1 MKKKK
6 TSQGKELFVE
16 LRGVESVEFWGVS
29 GICGILCRYLCRNW
43 S

>member
-16 LRGVESVEFWGVS
+16 LRGVESVESWGVES
-29 GICGILCRYLCRNW
+29 VEFCVDIYVGTE

>member
-6 TSQGKELFVE
+6 NSQGKELFVE
-16 LRGVESVEFWGVS
+16 LRGVESVEFWGVES
-29 GICGILCRYLCRNW
+29 VEFCVDIYVGTE